1 MPEGNFALL
10 GTVSLSASPG
20 HTPPDVQG
28 IQEVSG
34 NSFFGS
40 SESLGTANKE
50 IKMSDFIS
58 VFLRHRFL
66 STNYDWGFTQ
76 LSSDRSPLAPQLL
89 GVSSVPFCL
98 LRDNWYLNRYFAKST
113 SRH

>member
-40 SESLGTANKE
+40 SESLGTAKQGDQN
-50 IKMSDFIS
+50 
-58 VFLRHRFL
+58 VRF
-66 STNYDWGFTQ
+66 Y
-76 LSSDRSPLAPQLL
+76 
-89 GVSSVPFCL
+89 
-98 LRDNWYLNRYFAKST
+98 
-113 SRH
+113 